1 MSINV
6 DGNLDSEAKDAV
18 AKVTDGKVKE
28 KNGGWGRKGRKPSAV
43 VDTCIW
49 QGKKCEDV
57 AKCANDDNKDIV
69 EDKEV
74 LTTHDI
80 LWNTIL
86 RPDFAI
92 KSAVLLLCWGY
103 EKKKKE

>member
-18 AKVTDGKVKE
+18 AEVTDGKVKE

-49 QGKKCEDV
+49 QGKKREDV
-57 AKCANDDNKDIV
+57 AKCTNDDDKDNV
-69 EDKEV
+69 DDKEV
-74 LTTHDI
+74 LTILDN
-80 LWNTIL
+80 LWNTGL
-86 RPDFAI
+86 RSDFAI
-92 KSAVLLLCWGY
+92 RSAVLW
-103 EKKKKE
+103 